1 MTRQI
6 AVPPINSN
14 RIQKQFRKFRTRAT
28 TGVIGLLAVLMIG
41 CDSISLDSLLTGVES
56 PALDSSF
63 FTLRIVNESGLE
75 ATVKATYYLGAREVR
90 TTERILAAEGAAQTD
105 LIVPTQVDTIAVTAE
120 AEKLS
125 VSGDVIAVTLA
136 TEEIDTAV
144 ALVFGGVI
152 EWVIPAPSYEDCN
165 ENSVPDEEDIL
176 SGYSSDKNEDGIPD
190 ECDDSRNNISR
201 H

>member
-6 AVPPINSN
+6 VVRRIIPNQ
-14 RIQKQFRKFRTRAT
+14 IQKQFRTLRTQAKI
-28 TGVIGLLAVLMIG
+28 GIIGLFAVLMIG
-41 CDSISLDSLLTGVES
+41 CNSTSLDSLLSGGEF
-56 PALDSSF
+56 PALDNSF

-125 VSGDVIAVTLA
+125 VSGDVVAVTLA

-144 ALVFGGVI
+144 APVFGGVI

-165 ENSVPDEEDIL
+165 ENSVPDDEDIL
-176 SGYSSDKNEDGIPD
+176 SGDSADKNEDGIPD
-190 ECDDSRNNISR
+190 ECDDSRNNIAR